1 MPGGIL
7 RVAHCGPLHK
17 EEKEIRHLLA
27 HSVANAVIRQ
37 ATASELWLSAQAP
50 VRDCWATIPFPFYFL
65 LGHNRTFGAAPLLWP
80 K

>member
-1 MPGGIL
+1 MLVVGGEQIKEEKNWLLMPGGIL

-50 VRDCWATIPFPFYFL
+50 VRDC
-65 LGHNRTFGAAPLLWP
+65 
-80 K
+80 